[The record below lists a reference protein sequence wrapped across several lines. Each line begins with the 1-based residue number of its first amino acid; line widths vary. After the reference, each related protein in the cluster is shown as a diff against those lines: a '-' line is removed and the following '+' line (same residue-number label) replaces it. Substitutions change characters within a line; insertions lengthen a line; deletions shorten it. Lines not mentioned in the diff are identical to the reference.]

1 VELRHIPWR
10 TAMKHAVTWF
20 EIPTRDLE
28 RAATFYETVLETTLW
43 RETVAGVP
51 HAIFAVEDGG
61 ITGAL
66 VSRAP
71 TQPGSLGAVVYLA
84 CDSVEGALERAR
96 GAGGEIVM
104 PATFLDNIGVIAAIK
119 DLDQNTIG
127 LHALSHSRRDG
138 VQTSA

>member
-1 VELRHIPWR
+1 
-10 TAMKHAVTWF
+10 MKHAITWF
-20 EIPTRDLE
+20 EIPTCDLE

-51 HAIFAVEDGG
+51 HAIFSVEDRG

-84 CDSVEGALERAR
+84 CDSVEEALERAR
-96 GAGGEIVM
+96 RAGGEVVM
-104 PATFLDNIGVIAAIK
+104 PATFLDNIGVIAAIR

-127 LHALSHSRRDG
+127 LHALSHSLRDG

>member
-1 VELRHIPWR
+1 
-10 TAMKHAVTWF
+10 MKHAITWF
-20 EIPTRDLE
+20 EIPTNDIE
-28 RAATFYETVLETTLW
+28 RAARFYESVFETNLW

-51 HAIFAVEDGG
+51 HAIFSVEDGG

-84 CDSVEGALERAR
+84 CVSVDSALERVR
-96 GAGGEIVM
+96 GAGGDVVM
-104 PATFLDNIGVIAAIK
+104 PATILDNIGVIAAIR

-127 LHALSHSRRDG
+127 LHAPIHRLRHEA
-138 VQTSA
+138 QTSA

>member
-1 VELRHIPWR
+1 
-10 TAMKHAVTWF
+10 MKHAITWF
-20 EIPTRDLE
+20 EIPTHDIE
-28 RAATFYETVLETTLW
+28 RAARFYESVFEITLW

-51 HAIFAVEDGG
+51 HAIFSVEDGG

-84 CDSVEGALERAR
+84 CVNVDRALERVQ
-96 GAGGEIVM
+96 GAGGDVVM
-104 PATFLDNIGVIAAIK
+104 PARILDNIGVIAAIR

-127 LHALSHSRRDG
+127 IHAPEPQARSG
-138 VQTSA
+138 GKTSA